1 MALILYTLTLEKIR
15 SIALLK
21 LIGAPTYWIL
31 GMIFQQSLVLGALGY
46 CIAYVAGQKVF
57 PYFPR
62 RVILT
67 NEDLLQ
73 LAIVVLIVSI
83 SSCSLGIWKT
93 LHIHPSEV
101 LSG

>member
-1 MALILYTLTLEKIR
+1 LEKIR

-21 LIGAPTYWIL
+21 LIGAPTYRIL
-31 GMIFQQSLVLGALGY
+31 GMILEQSVILGALGY
-46 CIAYVAGQKVF
+46 GVAYLLGQKIF

-67 NEDLLQ
+67 NEDLVR

-83 SSCSLGIWKT
+83 SASSLGIWKT
-93 LHIHPSEV
+93 LRIHPSEV